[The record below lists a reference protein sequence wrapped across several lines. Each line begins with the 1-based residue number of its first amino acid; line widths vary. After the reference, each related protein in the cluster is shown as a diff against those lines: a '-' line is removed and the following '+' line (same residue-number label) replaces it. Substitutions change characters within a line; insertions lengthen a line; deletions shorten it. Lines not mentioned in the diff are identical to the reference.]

1 MPLSSDPRCLECFR
15 NGFGAFFGR
24 GSAESPELGR
34 ALQEA
39 LAMVEERLHHH
50 APPVAGAPG
59 YTYLCRHLGVDDL
72 FAGEKRALTQGLLS
86 QLDRIRPGIAASPR
100 PSAVALRAGVWGN
113 LLDVAQGHRLPD
125 ADELQELFDHPLA
138 LDDTGEFLD
147 RLNSASLLLI
157 LGDNAGETVLDRLFL
172 ETASPGAEVVYTVR
186 PEPVMNDA
194 TAADAE
200 MAGLHR
206 LAELVETG
214 CAAPTIM
221 PGMVSPRLERL
232 LGEADLV
239 LSKGQGNL
247 EGLLGTSDERLF
259 YSFVVKCEV
268 IADATGLPLRSGV
281 FARSTRLPQRR

>member
-15 NGFGAFFGR
+15 SGFGAFSGR
-24 GSAESPELGR
+24 GAADSGNLG
-34 ALQEA
+34 EA
-39 LAMVEERLHHH
+39 LEEALRLVAERLPDH

-59 YTYLCRHLGVDDL
+59 YAHLCRHLGVEDL
-72 FAGEKRALTQGLLS
+72 FGDEKRALTQGLLT
-86 QLDRIRPGIAASPR
+86 QLDRIRQGIAVSPR
-100 PSAVALRAGVWGN
+100 PAAAALRAGVWGN
-113 LLDVAQGHRLPD
+113 LLDVAQGHRLP
-125 ADELQELFDHPLA
+125 APDELQELLGNPLA
-138 LDDTGEFLD
+138 VDDTEEFLE
-147 RLNSASLLLI
+147 RLEGASLLLI

-172 ETASPGAEVVYTVR
+172 ETASPGADVVYTVR

-194 TAADAE
+194 TLADAE

-206 LAELVETG
+206 LARLVDTG
-214 CAAPTIM
+214 CAAPTVM
-221 PGMVSPRLERL
+221 PDMVSPGLQRL

-259 YSFVVKCEV
+259 YSFVVKCGV

>member
-15 NGFGAFFGR
+15 SGFGAFSGR
-24 GSAESPELGR
+24 GSAASPELGR

-39 LAMVEERLHHH
+39 LDLVEERLPHH

-59 YTYLCRHLGVDDL
+59 YAHLCRHLGADDP
-72 FAGEKRALTQGLLS
+72 FAAEKRALTQGLLS
-86 QLDRIRPGIAASPR
+86 RLDRIRRGIAGSPR
-100 PSAVALRAGVWGN
+100 PAAAALRAGVWGN

-125 ADELQELFDHPLA
+125 PDELQELFGHPLA
-138 LDDTGEFLD
+138 VDDTGEFLD
-147 RLNSASLLLI
+147 RLDSASLLLI

-186 PEPVMNDA
+186 PQPVMNDA

-206 LAELVETG
+206 LAELVDTG

-221 PGMVSPRLERL
+221 PGMVSTGLERL
-232 LGEADLV
+232 LDQADLV

-268 IADATGLPLRSGV
+268 IADAAGLPLHSGV
-281 FARSTRLPQRR
+281 FASSTRLPQGR

>member
-15 NGFGAFFGR
+15 SGFGAFSGR
-24 GSAESPELGR
+24 GGAESPGLGR

-39 LAMVEERLHHH
+39 LDLVAERLPHH

-59 YTYLCRHLGVDDL
+59 YAHLCRYLGADDL
-72 FAGEKRALTQGLLS
+72 FAAEKRALTQELLS
-86 QLDRIRPGIAASPR
+86 QLDRIRPGIATSPR
-100 PSAVALRAGVWGN
+100 PATAALRAGVWGN

-125 ADELQELFDHPLA
+125 PDELQELFGHPLA
-138 LDDTGEFLD
+138 VDDTEEFLD
-147 RLNSASLLLI
+147 RLESASLLLI

-194 TAADAE
+194 ILADAE

-206 LAELVETG
+206 LAELVDTG
-214 CAAPTIM
+214 CVAPTVM
-221 PGMVSPRLERL
+221 PGLVSPRLQRL

-259 YSFVVKCEV
+259 YSFVVKCGV